1 MEFRQVWSPDKQGF
15 LKKLLLKFKEPK
27 STTLLILDKFDE
39 NGEMVAKLA
48 VVYGFKTAYEIKY
61 DTVGS
66 HSQ

>member
-1 MEFRQVWSPDKQGF
+1 M
-15 LKKLLLKFKEPK
+15 KKLLLKFKEPK